1 MKISS
6 FLNSKV
12 SIKRINGMD
21 SRGVALVEL
30 TVILPVL
37 IMLVFGLSEV
47 CRVISAKVE
56 MDRVTYEAGT
66 KLASLS
72 SLEQGKYTNL
82 ASDSKCDASNPT
94 KVTTNTC
101 AKHLSAQ
108 KRLKDLFKA
117 NSDLAVDID
126 KATIETEFTAHT
138 ASPTKKDDTVRVMV
152 KADLVI
158 NGMFFKAKIP
168 MSTEVILP
176 YLFEI
181 KA

>member
-1 MKISS
+1 
-6 FLNSKV
+6 
-12 SIKRINGMD
+12 MD